1 MISKEDLLDVEEAN
15 ILEDDWKLYKVFKPM
30 TVFGQKLESL
40 FDIGVHKVLKL
51 DDIIDKLKEHV
62 ATLSDSKESLKNAY
76 GDFMFK
82 DVDDNWY
89 NSIDIY
95 KVLIKVNE
103 DSSIESVVEC
113 GDDDAAFNVYFFNND
128 IVNIMESDIR

>member
-1 MISKEDLLDVEEAN
+1 MINKEDLFDVEDAN
-15 ILEDDWKLYKVFKPM
+15 ISEDDWKLYKVFKPM
-30 TVFGQKLESL
+30 KVFGQNLESL

-51 DDIIDKLKEHV
+51 DDIIDNLKEHV
-62 ATLSDSKESLKNAY
+62 ATLSDSRESLKNAY

-89 NSIDIY
+89 DSIDIY
-95 KVLIKVNE
+95 KVLIKINE
-103 DSSIESVVEC
+103 DSSIESVIEC
-113 GDDDAAFNVYFFNND
+113 GDDDVAFNVYFVNNN

>member
-15 ILEDDWKLYKVFKPM
+15 ILEDDWKLYKVPKPM
-30 TVFGQKLESL
+30 KVFGQKLESL

-113 GDDDAAFNVYFFNND
+113 GDDDTVFNVYFVNND
-128 IVNIMESDIR
+128 IVNIIESDIR

>member
-15 ILEDDWKLYKVFKPM
+15 ILEDDWKLYKVPKPM
-30 TVFGQKLESL
+30 KVFGQKLESL

-95 KVLIKVNE
+95 KVLIKL
-103 DSSIESVVEC
+103 
-113 GDDDAAFNVYFFNND
+113 F
-128 IVNIMESDIR
+128 